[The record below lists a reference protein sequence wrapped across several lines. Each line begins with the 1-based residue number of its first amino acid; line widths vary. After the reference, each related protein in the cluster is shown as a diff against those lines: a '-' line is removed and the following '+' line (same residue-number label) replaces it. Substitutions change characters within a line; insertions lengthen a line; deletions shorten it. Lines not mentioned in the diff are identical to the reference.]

1 MWKAQYSLSE
11 RLFWAFHISEGTVF
25 KLSNLSFAYLH
36 RFSHVIS
43 FCLYLYREAQRKI
56 TAGLY
61 IGEGSE
67 NRLFRIFDAFPRPT
81 GLKPGSQIWKGLF
94 SDPCPMQKFLF
105 LKVLSFCFFNY
116 VSSKTHQFCKYV
128 KVPYRGSFK
137 FEILEA
143 GRPPSAYQPGGSQT

>member
-25 KLSNLSFAYLH
+25 KLSNLSFAYLN

-43 FCLYLYREAQRKI
+43 FCPYLYREAERKI

-67 NRLFRIFDAFPRPT
+67 KRPFRIFDPFPRPT

-94 SDPCPMQKFLF
+94 SDPSPIQKFLF
-105 LKVLSFCFFNY
+105 RKVLSFLFYILLILFLQKRT
-116 VSSKTHQFCKYV
+116 SSL
-128 KVPYRGSFK
+128 SM
-137 FEILEA
+137 
-143 GRPPSAYQPGGSQT
+143 